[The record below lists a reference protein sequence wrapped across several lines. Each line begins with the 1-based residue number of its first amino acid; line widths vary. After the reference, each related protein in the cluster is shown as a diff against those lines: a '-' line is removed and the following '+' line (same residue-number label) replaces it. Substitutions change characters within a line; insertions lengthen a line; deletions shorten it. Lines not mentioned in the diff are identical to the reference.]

1 MVQAAGILLA
11 NLSIAVG
18 EATAVIGCMTTIRH
32 RTLNNASSAPSDA
45 STFGL
50 SIMLGSTAHSSGQ
63 ALREPTMTIL
73 LAAATQVSRTSSRAG
88 TRTGDANLTAV
99 PAVMRSVLSGRA
111 RQLSKHACTWRRR
124 GESRSWGQETSAF
137 AARSP

>member
-11 NLSIAVG
+11 NLGIAVG
-18 EATAVIGCMTTIRH
+18 EATAVIGCMTAIRH

-73 LAAATQVSRTSSRAG
+73 LAAATSQPHFQQGRHTDGRREPYGRAG
-88 TRTGDANLTAV
+88 SDAKRPFRQGQAVEQARLHVATA
-99 PAVMRSVLSGRA
+99 R
-111 RQLSKHACTWRRR
+111 
-124 GESRSWGQETSAF
+124 
-137 AARSP
+137 